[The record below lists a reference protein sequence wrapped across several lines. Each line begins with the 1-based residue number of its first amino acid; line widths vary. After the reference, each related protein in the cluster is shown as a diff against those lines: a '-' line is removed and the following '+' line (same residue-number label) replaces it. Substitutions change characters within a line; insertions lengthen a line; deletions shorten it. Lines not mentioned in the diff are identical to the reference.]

1 MFCPGC
7 AAQNPDSAKYCR
19 TCGGDLEVVAMAL
32 AGQNQSV
39 ENDKDKVEKPGTPD
53 WMRKRRAGVRNT
65 TQGAILLFTSLLIA
79 VALGL
84 FSNKPDWMVIWTIF
98 FGWMACWGV
107 ISLAFG
113 VGSLLE
119 GRVLS
124 RHSERAAS
132 ATSTTQLSPAPDQ
145 IAVPGIV
152 TAPAVYSGM
161 SVTENTTE
169 HLGEQRRQ
177 QSS

>member
-1 MFCPGC
+1 MYCPGC

-19 TCGGDLEVVAMAL
+19 ICGVDLEVVAIAL
-32 AGQNQSV
+32 AGQNEAV
-39 ENDKDKVEKPGTPD
+39 EDDKAGQPGTPD
-53 WMRKRRAGVRNT
+53 WMRKTSTGVRNT

-84 FSNKPDWMVIWTIF
+84 FSNKADWMVIWTIF

-113 VGSLLE
+113 VGALLE

-124 RHSERAAS
+124 RHSTLAHS
-132 ATSTTQLSPAPDQ
+132 TTSTSQLSPAADQ
-145 IAVPGIV
+145 IAVQSIV
-152 TAPAVYSGM
+152 TAPTGYSGM

-169 HLGEQRRQ
+169 HLGEQRPQNRA
-177 QSS
+177 SE